1 MSELLIQNLKF
12 DDSGL
17 ITAVVQDDDSD
28 EILMVAHMN
37 AESLAKTLQTGE
49 TWFWSRSRR
58 ELWHKGATSGATQRV
73 VDLRLDCDGDALL
86 VRVNPNG
93 PACHTGERSCFFRGA
108 QDIEAAKPEEP
119 ARPKDPKETKETK
132 ETKEPKEPKEPKE
145 KDGPILKRVESQVS
159 LVNVAAMDLGIQ
171 LQDLF
176 KLIQERKDQRPEGSY
191 TSYLFNSGLD
201 KILKKVGEESAE
213 TIIAAKNAGDDE
225 GRNQLSSEISDLL
238 YHLLVLMVERDVSLY
253 DIAAELSARAGKAA
267 NPKN

>member
-1 MSELLIQNLKF
+1 
-12 DDSGL
+12 L

-28 EILMVAHMN
+28 EVLMIAHMN

-93 PACHTGERSCFFRGA
+93 PACHTGERSCFFIGA
-108 QDIEAAKPEEP
+108 QDVEAAKSDEP
-119 ARPKDPKETKETK
+119 VKVHERSGEKSG
-132 ETKEPKEPKEPKE
+132 E
-145 KDGPILKRVESQVS
+145 KDGEKNGPIIKRVESPVS

-225 GRNQLSSEISDLL
+225 SRKQLSSEISDLL

-253 DIAAELSARAGKAA
+253 DIAAELSARAGKSA
-267 NPKN
+267 NPK